1 MKCLLVNQGLDER
14 ERERER
20 EREKKNKNAESPQWL
35 FEEDNPQRATGTG
48 SICVDVALI
57 SSLGAGCYDCP
68 VMRAVAAAR
77 HAGRGQGGAVAIE
90 AHKV

>member
-1 MKCLLVNQGLDER
+1 M
-14 ERERER
+14 
-20 EREKKNKNAESPQWL
+20 
-35 FEEDNPQRATGTG
+35 
-48 SICVDVALI
+48 DVALI

-90 AHKV
+90 AHKVKIPG